1 MDIDL
6 WKKYGTGLTDKTTK
20 KLRYRLGDLKLG
32 AYIQANYDNLK
43 KRANKNNGR
52 ISLTELENE
61 LVKTI
66 IDIYELFN
74 LEE

>member
-6 WKKYGTGLTDKTTK
+6 WKKYVTGPTDKTTK
-20 KLRYRLGDLKLG
+20 KLRYRLGDLKLVV
-32 AYIQANYDNLK
+32 YIQANYDNLK
-43 KRANKNNGR
+43 KRANKSNGR

-66 IDIYELFN
+66 IDIYALFN

>member
-6 WKKYGTGLTDKTTK
+6 WKKYGTGPTDKTTK

-52 ISLTELENE
+52 ISLTKLENE
-61 LVKTI
+61 LAKTI

-74 LEE
+74 WGK